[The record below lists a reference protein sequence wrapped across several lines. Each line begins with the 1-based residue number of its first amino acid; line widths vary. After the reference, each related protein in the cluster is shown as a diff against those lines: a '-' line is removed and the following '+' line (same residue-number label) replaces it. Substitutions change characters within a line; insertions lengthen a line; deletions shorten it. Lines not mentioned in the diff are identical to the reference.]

1 MCTCDNCLLK
11 RREKEYRTEELRTA
25 QKAEHAACFLLNK
38 TIKELIGLGQKLINK
53 NNENNETTDTTT
65 TVSTKSNNK
74 NTKSNNNTS
83 AVYNSYII
91 NKERFEKESLR
102 KISHSYQTS

>member
-1 MCTCDNCLLK
+1 MCTRDNCLLK
-11 RREKEYRTEELRTA
+11 CREKEYRTEELRTA

-53 NNENNETTDTTT
+53 NNENNKTTDTT

-83 AVYNSYII
+83 AM
-91 NKERFEKESLR
+91 FTTL
-102 KISHSYQTS
+102 TS

>member
-53 NNENNETTDTTT
+53 NNENNKTTDT

-83 AVYNSYII
+83 AM
-91 NKERFEKESLR
+91 FTTL
-102 KISHSYQTS
+102 TS

>member
-11 RREKEYRTEELRTA
+11 HREKEYRTEELRTA

-53 NNENNETTDTTT
+53 NNENNKTTDTTT
-65 TVSTKSNNK
+65 TVLTKSNNK

-83 AVYNSYII
+83 AM
-91 NKERFEKESLR
+91 FTTL
-102 KISHSYQTS
+102 TS